1 MTVAI
6 SSSSSPSPSSSSSSV
21 VNGNDDDGDGS
32 RGVRVRNDDDVDDDD
47 DDAPM
52 VDSGR
57 RNEGNDAP
65 RDVLTGFWL
74 SKRSDKTKSWNRR
87 WTRVVANANAGD
99 GRLEFLESPGAR
111 KPTSGVA
118 LSDVTGCVVSS
129 LNIHGQQGRVGCG
142 IYVEVRGHAE
152 GIFLCADTP
161 TEASEWV
168 SAFRDARARRWK
180 TGGSV
185 AKEIVKPL
193 QNDRVRRVV
202 AESNDAERGLV
213 ASPGQA
219 ESPAGSMDTRG
230 RVLDTFGAMEL
241 ALQAKDELLAAET
254 VGRSSLESALR
265 SESKLSAELQRKVNS
280 LREQLGKRERELK
293 LVRENLATEKDYATE
308 LKEQLDDAL
317 FHAQEMEDTAAAAA
331 MEVERLERELTDA
344 RSTRERMEEA
354 LMSEGDYLRRREAEE
369 HQRQRQLE
377 SQLNDARKTIE
388 ELESKYEKEL
398 AEVRRRSAHA
408 ISVASATEQELL
420 LSRDRLLSE
429 LARMRREGYETVLNT
444 SRDSSAPT
452 TPSRTRNPAM
462 PTTPSRL
469 GQSSRSPRRVTFKD
483 SASRAARVHR
493 VRDSPPA
500 TPRSHAEHPE
510 PIETPDRT
518 RRTLFD
524 RSTPSR
530 HLDAN
535 TVIDRL
541 DSPGTHGC
549 RVQ

>member
-1 MTVAI
+1 MTVAN
-6 SSSSSPSPSSSSSSV
+6 SSSSSPSSV
-21 VNGNDDDGDGS
+21 VNGNDDDVAVD
-32 RGVRVRNDDDVDDDD
+32 GVRKDDVDVDDVDDDD
-47 DDAPM
+47 AAM
-52 VDSGR
+52 VVDGGR
-57 RNEGNDAP
+57 RNEGNDGP

-74 SKRSDKTKSWNRR
+74 SKRSDKTKTWNRR
-87 WTRVVANANAGD
+87 WTRVVANANAGASD

-180 TGGSV
+180 TSGGSA
-185 AKEIVKPL
+185 AKESVKTL
-193 QNDRVRRVV
+193 QNDRVRRVL

-398 AEVRRRSAHA
+398 ADVRRRSAHA

-429 LARMRREGYETVLNT
+429 LARMRREGYETVLNA

-452 TPSRTRNPAM
+452 TPSRTRNAAM

>member
-6 SSSSSPSPSSSSSSV
+6 SSSSPSSSSSSSV

-32 RGVRVRNDDDVDDDD
+32 RGVRVRNDDVDDD

-57 RNEGNDAP
+57 RNEGNNAP

-74 SKRSDKTKSWNRR
+74 SKRSDKTKTWNRR

-280 LREQLGKRERELK
+280 IREQLGKRERELK

>member
-1 MTVAI
+1 MAI
-6 SSSSSPSPSSSSSSV
+6 SSSPSTSSSV
-21 VNGNDDDGDGS
+21 MNGDDDGDDDVGS
-32 RGVRVRNDDDVDDDD
+32 RARLRKDDDDDVKNDDDDDDDDD
-47 DDAPM
+47 DDAM
-52 VDSGR
+52 KGR
-57 RNEGNDAP
+57 RNEVNDAP

-74 SKRSDKTKSWNRR
+74 SKRSDKTKTWNRR
-87 WTRVVANANAGD
+87 WTRVTANASAGD
-99 GRLEFLESPGAR
+99 GRLEFLETPGAR

-118 LSDVTGCVVSS
+118 LNDVTGCVVSS

-161 TEASEWV
+161 SEASEWV
-168 SAFRDARARRWK
+168 SAFRDARARWK
-180 TGGSV
+180 RGGSA
-185 AKEIVKPL
+185 AKEYVKPL
-193 QNDRVRRVV
+193 QNDRLRRVL
-202 AESNDAERGLV
+202 AGSNDAERGLV
-213 ASPGQA
+213 VSPSQA

-280 LREQLGKRERELK
+280 LKEQLGKRERELK
-293 LVRENLATEKDYATE
+293 LVRESLAAEKDYATE
-308 LKEQLDDAL
+308 LREQLDDAL

-388 ELESKYEKEL
+388 ELESKYENEL
-398 AEVRRRSAHA
+398 ADVRRRSAHA

-452 TPSRTRNPAM
+452 TPSRTRNAAV

-500 TPRSHAEHPE
+500 TPRSHAQHPE

>member
-6 SSSSSPSPSSSSSSV
+6 SSSPSSSPSSVSV
-21 VNGNDDDGDGS
+21 VNGNDDGDDVDGS
-32 RGVRVRNDDDVDDDD
+32 RGVRVRNDDDVDDD
-47 DDAPM
+47 ALM
-52 VDSGR
+52 VDSTR
-57 RNEGNDAP
+57 RNEGNDGS

-74 SKRSDKTKSWNRR
+74 SKRSDKTKTWNRR
-87 WTRVVANANAGD
+87 WTRVVANASAGD

-161 TEASEWV
+161 SEASEWV

-180 TGGSV
+180 ISAGSA
-185 AKEIVKPL
+185 AKESVKPL
-193 QNDRVRRVV
+193 QNDRVRRVL

-388 ELESKYEKEL
+388 ELESKYETEL
-398 AEVRRRSAHA
+398 ADVRRRSAHA

-452 TPSRTRNPAM
+452 TPSRTRNAAM

-524 RSTPSR
+524 RSTSSR

>member
-6 SSSSSPSPSSSSSSV
+6 SSSPSSSPSSVSV
-21 VNGNDDDGDGS
+21 VNGNDDGDDVDGS
-32 RGVRVRNDDDVDDDD
+32 RGVRVRNDDDVDDD
-47 DDAPM
+47 ALM
-52 VDSGR
+52 VDSTR
-57 RNEGNDAP
+57 RNEGNDGP

-74 SKRSDKTKSWNRR
+74 SKRSDKTKTWNRR
-87 WTRVVANANAGD
+87 WTRVVTNASAGD

-161 TEASEWV
+161 SEASEWV

-180 TGGSV
+180 ISAGSA
-185 AKEIVKPL
+185 AKESVKPL
-193 QNDRVRRVV
+193 QNDRVRRVL

-388 ELESKYEKEL
+388 ELESKYETEL
-398 AEVRRRSAHA
+398 ADVRRRSAHA

-452 TPSRTRNPAM
+452 TPSRTRNAAM

-524 RSTPSR
+524 RSTSSR